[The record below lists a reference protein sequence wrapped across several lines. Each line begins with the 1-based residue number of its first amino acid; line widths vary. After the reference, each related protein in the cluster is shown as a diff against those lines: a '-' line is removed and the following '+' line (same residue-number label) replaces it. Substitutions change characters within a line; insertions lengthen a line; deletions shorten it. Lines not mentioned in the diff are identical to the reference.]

1 MPYDKED
8 IMNTILNTLRLA
20 ALTTFAGAVLVTATA
35 VAAHTNPVD
44 EVSNPKKLDY
54 QDVEA
59 RRPDFAAPF
68 LRDGLIDQPQRL
80 QQLRQG
86 AALDQAVALLGQPL
100 KKSGK
105 EWDYNLKFKMPD
117 SENYMICQYKLV
129 VDEGK
134 NQVEDAVWRR
144 KQCLDIVN
152 GKVQR

>member
-1 MPYDKED
+1 M
-8 IMNTILNTLRLA
+8 TTVLNTLRLA
-20 ALTTFAGAVLVTATA
+20 ALTTFTGAMLVTATA

-68 LRDGLIDQPQRL
+68 LRDGVIDQPQRL

-100 KKSGK
+100 KKGSGK
-105 EWDYNLKFKMPD
+105 NGSEWDYNLKFKMPD
-117 SENYMICQYKLV
+117 SENYLVCQYKLV
-129 VDEGK
+129 VDEAK
-134 NQVEDAVWRR
+134 KQIEDAVWRR

-152 GKVQR
+152 GMVK